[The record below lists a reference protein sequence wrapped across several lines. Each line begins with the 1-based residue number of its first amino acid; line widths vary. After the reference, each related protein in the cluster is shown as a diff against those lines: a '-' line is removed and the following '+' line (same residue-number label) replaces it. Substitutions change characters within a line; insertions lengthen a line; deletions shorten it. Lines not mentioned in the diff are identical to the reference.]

1 MISRITN
8 QFLCDHSLNCFK
20 IFTYLNIFLRAETD
34 PTKLAKP
41 KPVAFCSEIIS
52 DPISGCG
59 GCRHGAA
66 CSACLPAA
74 PLSHH
79 RTTCNWRIAV
89 VQANCS
95 TLGLRL
101 LVVVVQCWR
110 TRTLWHACKESGF
123 HFFSAHRSGTHAVL
137 YSI

>member
-1 MISRITN
+1 M
-8 QFLCDHSLNCFK
+8 
-20 IFTYLNIFLRAETD
+20 
-34 PTKLAKP
+34 KLAKP

-79 RTTCNWRIAV
+79 RTNLQLAD
-89 VQANCS
+89 
-95 TLGLRL
+95 
-101 LVVVVQCWR
+101 
-110 TRTLWHACKESGF
+110 
-123 HFFSAHRSGTHAVL
+123 RSGASKL
-137 YSI
+137 LDSGA